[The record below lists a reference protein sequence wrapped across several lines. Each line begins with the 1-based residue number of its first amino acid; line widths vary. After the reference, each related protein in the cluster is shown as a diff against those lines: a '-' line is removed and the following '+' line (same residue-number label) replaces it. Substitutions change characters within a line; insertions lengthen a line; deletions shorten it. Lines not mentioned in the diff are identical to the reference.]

1 MWGVLWNVKNR
12 VFGEVIQLMKYT
24 KNSLGSKQVFS
35 MIENMDVIARI
46 RFGDESDI
54 VGKEKDGLFKGSIG
68 NIYQSYSTVIKFF
81 LFIKEVYIKM
91 DIRILRY
98 FLTVAKEQNFTKAAE
113 QLNITQPTLS
123 RQLAALEDE
132 LGTALFIRG
141 NRSITLTESG
151 ILLKRRDLEIID
163 LEEKMLDELKVKEEL
178 MEGTITI
185 GCGEFSAVETLAE
198 ICKVYKQKYPMV
210 QIALHTATADSVY
223 EMMNQGLVDIGLFLE
238 PVNTEGLD
246 YIRIMESDH
255 WIVGMKPDDPL
266 ADKEYITKE
275 ELLDKQLILPQRL
288 SVQSELANWFGKDFN
303 KLHVSFTSNLG
314 TNAGVM
320 AIHGLGYPISIEGAA
335 KYWREELLVQRRL
348 YPEITASTVI
358 AWRRNIPYSLAINKF
373 IEEINAFKA

>member
-1 MWGVLWNVKNR
+1 
-12 VFGEVIQLMKYT
+12 
-24 KNSLGSKQVFS
+24 
-35 MIENMDVIARI
+35 
-46 RFGDESDI
+46 
-54 VGKEKDGLFKGSIG
+54 
-68 NIYQSYSTVIKFF
+68 
-81 LFIKEVYIKM
+81 M

-132 LGTALFIRG
+132 IGKALFIRG
-141 NRSITLTESG
+141 SRSVTLTETG
-151 ILLKRRDLEIID
+151 LLLKRRALEIID

-178 MEGTITI
+178 IEGTITI
-185 GCGEFSAVETLAE
+185 GCGEFAAVEILAE
-198 ICKVYKQKYPMV
+198 ICKKYKQKYPMV

-223 EMMNQGLVDIGLFLE
+223 EMMNQGLVDMGLFLE

-246 YIRIMESDH
+246 YIRIRESDH
-255 WIVGMKPDDPL
+255 WVVGMKPDDPMV
-266 ADKEYITKE
+266 DKEYITKA

-320 AIHGLGYPISIEGAA
+320 AIHGLGYPVSIEGAA
-335 KYWREELLVQRRL
+335 KYWKKELLVQRRL

-358 AWRRNIPYSLAINKF
+358 AWRRNIPYPLAMNKF
-373 IEEINAFKA
+373 IEEVNAFKA